1 LRALSILGSTGSI
14 GCSTLDVV
22 RLHPDKFSIFALSS
36 YSNSELL
43 VDQAIEFRPPVIVTR
58 DQLSAN
64 KVYSLIKDKYQP
76 EILFGIKGYK
86 YIANAN
92 EVTDVV
98 AAISG
103 SAGLIPTMEAV
114 THGKKILLANKEAM
128 VMAGPLMMAACN
140 KYKAKLIP
148 IDSEHNAIFQIIQDN
163 PDRLTINK
171 LILTA
176 SGGPFRGFTQEQL
189 KKVTLEEALKHPN
202 WLMGRKITIDSATMM
217 NKGLEVIE
225 AAYLFNMSIEKI
237 DVLIH
242 PQSIIHSFVE
252 FIDGSLISQL
262 GFPDMK
268 IPISYALGFP
278 DRIQSGV
285 SGIDLAITDNLSFER
300 PDIDL
305 MPCLGLA
312 YKAFNTGQ
320 SSTIIL
326 NAANEIAVNAFLS
339 RSITFT
345 QISTLI
351 EWALDNIYAINIANI
366 EEVIALDNEVRV
378 KVQETINK
386 SHFN

>member
-1 LRALSILGSTGSI
+1 MRTLSILGSTGSI

-43 VDQAIEFRPPVIVTR
+43 VDQAVEFRPPVIVTR

-64 KVYSLIKDKYQP
+64 KVYSLIKNKYQP
-76 EILFGIKGYK
+76 EILYGIKGYK
-86 YIANAN
+86 YIAGAS
-92 EVTDVV
+92 EATDVV

-128 VMAGPLMMAACN
+128 VMAGPLMMSACN
-140 KYKAKLIP
+140 KFKAKLIP
-148 IDSEHNAIFQIIQDN
+148 IDSEHNAIFQIIQNN
-163 PDRLTINK
+163 PDRSTIKK

-176 SGGPFRGFTQEQL
+176 SGGPFRGFTQAQL
-189 KKVTLEEALKHPN
+189 KNVTLEEALKHPN
-202 WLMGRKITIDSATMM
+202 WVMGRKITIDSATMM

-225 AAYLFNMSIEKI
+225 AGYFFNMPIEKI

-285 SGIDLAITDNLSFER
+285 SGIDLAITGDLSFER

-305 MPCLGLA
+305 IPCLGLA
-312 YKAFNTGQ
+312 YKAFNAGQ

-326 NAANEIAVNAFLS
+326 NAANEIAVNAFLN
-339 RSITFT
+339 RSISFT
-345 QISTLI
+345 RISTSI
-351 EWALDNIYAINIANI
+351 EWALDNIYAVNVANI
-366 EEVIALDNEVRV
+366 EEVIALDNEVRIRM
-378 KVQETINK
+378 QELINK
-386 SHFN
+386 NYFN

>member
-1 LRALSILGSTGSI
+1 MRALSILGSTGSI

-22 RLHPDKFSIFALSS
+22 RLHPDKFSVFALSS
-36 YSNSELL
+36 YSNSQLL

-64 KVYSLIKDKYQP
+64 KVHSLLKGKYRP

-86 YIANAN
+86 YIAGASNA
-92 EVTDVV
+92 TDVV

-114 THGKKILLANKEAM
+114 TNGKKILLANKEAM

-148 IDSEHNAIFQIIQDN
+148 IDSEHNAIFQIIQNN
-163 PDRLTINK
+163 PDRSTIKK

-176 SGGPFRGFTQEQL
+176 SGGPFRGFTQDQL
-189 KKVTLEEALKHPN
+189 KNVTLEEALKHPN
-202 WLMGRKITIDSATMM
+202 WVMGRKITIDSATMM

-225 AAYLFNMSIEKI
+225 AGYFFNMPIEKI

-285 SGIDLAITDNLSFER
+285 SGIDLAITGDLSFER

>member
-285 SGIDLAITDNLSFER
+285 SGIDLAITGDLSFER

>member
-22 RLHPDKFSIFALSS
+22 RLHPDKFTIFALSS

-64 KVYSLIKDKYQP
+64 KVHSLIKEKYQP

-86 YIANAN
+86 YIAGAN

-128 VMAGPLMMAACN
+128 VMAGPLMMSACN

-148 IDSEHNAIFQIIQDN
+148 IDSEHNAIFQIIQNN
-163 PDRLTINK
+163 PDRSTIKK

-189 KKVTLEEALKHPN
+189 KNVTLEEALKHPN
-202 WLMGRKITIDSATMM
+202 WVMGQKITIDSATMM

-225 AAYLFNMSIEKI
+225 AGYFFNMPIENI

-262 GFPDMK
+262 GFADMR

-278 DRIQSGV
+278 DRILSGV
-285 SGIDLAITDNLSFER
+285 AGIDLAATSELSFQR
-300 PDIDL
+300 PDIDS

-312 YKAFNTGQ
+312 YQAFKRGQ

-326 NAANEIAVNAFLS
+326 NAANEIAVYAFLNKL
-339 RSITFT
+339 ITFT
-345 QISTLI
+345 KIPEII
-351 EWALDNIYAINIANI
+351 EWALVNISEVSIDNIEGVIN
-366 EEVIALDNEVRV
+366 LDIEVRI
-378 KVQETINK
+378 KIQELINK
-386 SHFN
+386 NYFH

>member
-1 LRALSILGSTGSI
+1 
-14 GCSTLDVV
+14 
-22 RLHPDKFSIFALSS
+22 
-36 YSNSELL
+36 
-43 VDQAIEFRPPVIVTR
+43 
-58 DQLSAN
+58 
-64 KVYSLIKDKYQP
+64 
-76 EILFGIKGYK
+76 
-86 YIANAN
+86 
-92 EVTDVV
+92 
-98 AAISG
+98 
-103 SAGLIPTMEAV
+103 MEAV

-148 IDSEHNAIFQIIQDN
+148 IDSEHNAIFQIIQN
-163 PDRLTINK
+163 YPDRSTIKK

-176 SGGPFRGFTQEQL
+176 SGGPFRGFTQDQL
-189 KKVTLEEALKHPN
+189 KNVTLEEALKHPN
-202 WLMGRKITIDSATMM
+202 WVMGRKITIDSATMM

-225 AAYLFNMSIEKI
+225 AGYFFNMPIEKI

>member
-1 LRALSILGSTGSI
+1 MRTLSILGSTGSI

-43 VDQAIEFRPPVIVTR
+43 VDQAVEFRPPVIVTR

-64 KVYSLIKDKYQP
+64 KVYSLIKNKYQP
-76 EILFGIKGYK
+76 EILYGIKGYK
-86 YIANAN
+86 YIAGAS
-92 EVTDVV
+92 EATDVV

-128 VMAGPLMMAACN
+128 VMAGPLMMSACN
-140 KYKAKLIP
+140 KFKAKLIP
-148 IDSEHNAIFQIIQDN
+148 IDSEHNAIFQIIQNN
-163 PDRLTINK
+163 PNRSTIKK

-176 SGGPFRGFTQEQL
+176 SGGPFRGFTQAQL
-189 KKVTLEEALKHPN
+189 KNVTLEEALKHPN
-202 WLMGRKITIDSATMM
+202 WVMGRKITIDSATMM

-225 AAYLFNMSIEKI
+225 AGYFFNMPIEKI

-285 SGIDLAITDNLSFER
+285 SGIDLAITGDLSFER

-305 MPCLGLA
+305 IPCLSLA
-312 YKAFNTGQ
+312 YKAFNAGQ

-326 NAANEIAVNAFLS
+326 NAANEIAVNAFLN
-339 RSITFT
+339 RSISFT
-345 QISTLI
+345 RISTSI
-351 EWALDNIYAINIANI
+351 EWALDNIYAVNVANI
-366 EEVIALDNEVRV
+366 EEVIALDNEVRIRM
-378 KVQETINK
+378 QELINK
-386 SHFN
+386 NYFN

>member
-1 LRALSILGSTGSI
+1 
-14 GCSTLDVV
+14 
-22 RLHPDKFSIFALSS
+22 
-36 YSNSELL
+36 
-43 VDQAIEFRPPVIVTR
+43 
-58 DQLSAN
+58 
-64 KVYSLIKDKYQP
+64 
-76 EILFGIKGYK
+76 
-86 YIANAN
+86 
-92 EVTDVV
+92 
-98 AAISG
+98 
-103 SAGLIPTMEAV
+103 
-114 THGKKILLANKEAM
+114 
-128 VMAGPLMMAACN
+128 
-140 KYKAKLIP
+140 
-148 IDSEHNAIFQIIQDN
+148 
-163 PDRLTINK
+163 
-171 LILTA
+171 
-176 SGGPFRGFTQEQL
+176 
-189 KKVTLEEALKHPN
+189 
-202 WLMGRKITIDSATMM
+202 
-217 NKGLEVIE
+217 LEVIE

-285 SGIDLAITDNLSFER
+285 SGIDLAITGDLSFER

>member
-1 LRALSILGSTGSI
+1 MRTLSILGSTGSI

-148 IDSEHNAIFQIIQDN
+148 IDSEHNAIFQIIQNN
-163 PDRLTINK
+163 PDRSTIKK

-176 SGGPFRGFTQEQL
+176 SGGPFRGFTQDQL
-189 KKVTLEEALKHPN
+189 KNVTLEEALKHPN
-202 WLMGRKITIDSATMM
+202 WVMGRKITIDSATMM

-225 AAYLFNMSIEKI
+225 AGYFFNMPIEKI

-285 SGIDLAITDNLSFER
+285 SGIDLAITGDLSFER

-312 YKAFNTGQ
+312 YKAFNAGQ

>member
-1 LRALSILGSTGSI
+1 MRALSILGSTGSI

-64 KVYSLIKDKYQP
+64 KVYSLIKNKYQP

-176 SGGPFRGFTQEQL
+176 SGGPFRGFTQDQL
-189 KKVTLEEALKHPN
+189 KNVTLEEALKHPN
-202 WLMGRKITIDSATMM
+202 WVMGRKITIDSATMM

-225 AAYLFNMSIEKI
+225 AGYFFNMPIEKI

-378 KVQETINK
+378 KVQETINE

>member
-1 LRALSILGSTGSI
+1 
-14 GCSTLDVV
+14 
-22 RLHPDKFSIFALSS
+22 
-36 YSNSELL
+36 
-43 VDQAIEFRPPVIVTR
+43 
-58 DQLSAN
+58 
-64 KVYSLIKDKYQP
+64 
-76 EILFGIKGYK
+76 
-86 YIANAN
+86 
-92 EVTDVV
+92 
-98 AAISG
+98 
-103 SAGLIPTMEAV
+103 
-114 THGKKILLANKEAM
+114 
-128 VMAGPLMMAACN
+128 
-140 KYKAKLIP
+140 
-148 IDSEHNAIFQIIQDN
+148 
-163 PDRLTINK
+163 
-171 LILTA
+171 
-176 SGGPFRGFTQEQL
+176 
-189 KKVTLEEALKHPN
+189 
-202 WLMGRKITIDSATMM
+202 MGRKITIDSATMM

-285 SGIDLAITDNLSFER
+285 SGIDLAITGDLSFER
-300 PDIDL
+300 PDIDS

-326 NAANEIAVNAFLS
+326 NGANEIAVDAFLH

-345 QISTLI
+345 QISDLV
-351 EWALDNIYAINIANI
+351 EWALDNISAVNITNI

>member
-1 LRALSILGSTGSI
+1 MRALSILGSTGSI

-148 IDSEHNAIFQIIQDN
+148 IDSEHNAIFQIIQNN
-163 PDRLTINK
+163 PDRSTIKK

-176 SGGPFRGFTQEQL
+176 SGGPFRGFTQDQL
-189 KKVTLEEALKHPN
+189 KNVTLEEALKHPN
-202 WLMGRKITIDSATMM
+202 WVMGRKITIDSATMM

-225 AAYLFNMSIEKI
+225 AGYFFNMPIEKI

>member
-148 IDSEHNAIFQIIQDN
+148 IDSEHNAIFQIIQNN
-163 PDRLTINK
+163 PDRSTIKK

-176 SGGPFRGFTQEQL
+176 SGGPFRGFTQDQL
-189 KKVTLEEALKHPN
+189 KNVTLEEALKHPN
-202 WLMGRKITIDSATMM
+202 WVMGRKITIDSATMM

-225 AAYLFNMSIEKI
+225 AGYFFNMPIEKI

>member
-1 LRALSILGSTGSI
+1 MRTLSILGSTGSI

-43 VDQAIEFRPPVIVTR
+43 VDQAVEFRPPVIVTR

-64 KVYSLIKDKYQP
+64 KVYSLIKNKYQP
-76 EILFGIKGYK
+76 EILYGIKGYK
-86 YIANAN
+86 YIAGAS
-92 EVTDVV
+92 EATDVV

-128 VMAGPLMMAACN
+128 VMAGPLMMSACN
-140 KYKAKLIP
+140 KFKAKLIP
-148 IDSEHNAIFQIIQDN
+148 IDSEHNAIFQIIQNN
-163 PDRLTINK
+163 PDRSTIKK

-176 SGGPFRGFTQEQL
+176 SGGPFRGFTQAQL
-189 KKVTLEEALKHPN
+189 KNVTLEEALKHPN
-202 WLMGRKITIDSATMM
+202 WVMGRKITIDSATMM

-225 AAYLFNMSIEKI
+225 AGYFFNMPIEKI

-242 PQSIIHSFVE
+242 PQSIVHSFVE

-285 SGIDLAITDNLSFER
+285 SGIDLAITGDLSFER

-305 MPCLGLA
+305 IPCLGLA
-312 YKAFNTGQ
+312 YKAFNAGQ

-326 NAANEIAVNAFLS
+326 NAANEIAVNAFLN
-339 RSITFT
+339 RSISFT
-345 QISTLI
+345 RISTSI
-351 EWALDNIYAINIANI
+351 EWALDNIYAVNVANI
-366 EEVIALDNEVRV
+366 EEVIALDNEVRIRM
-378 KVQETINK
+378 QELINK
-386 SHFN
+386 NYFN

>member
-1 LRALSILGSTGSI
+1 MRALSILGSTGSI

-36 YSNSELL
+36 YSNSQLL

-148 IDSEHNAIFQIIQDN
+148 IDSEHNAIFQIIQNN
-163 PDRLTINK
+163 PDRSTIKK

-176 SGGPFRGFTQEQL
+176 SGGPFRGFTQDQL
-189 KKVTLEEALKHPN
+189 KNVTLEEALKHPN
-202 WLMGRKITIDSATMM
+202 WVMGRKITIDSATMM

-225 AAYLFNMSIEKI
+225 AGYFFNMPIEKI

>member
-1 LRALSILGSTGSI
+1 MRALSILGSTGSI

-148 IDSEHNAIFQIIQDN
+148 IDSEHNAIFQIIQNN
-163 PDRLTINK
+163 PDRSTIKK

-176 SGGPFRGFTQEQL
+176 SGGPFRGFTQDQL
-189 KKVTLEEALKHPN
+189 KNVTLEEALKHPN
-202 WLMGRKITIDSATMM
+202 WVMGRKITIDSATMM

-225 AAYLFNMSIEKI
+225 AGYFFNMPIEKI

-285 SGIDLAITDNLSFER
+285 SGIDLAITGDLSFER

-305 MPCLGLA
+305 IPCLGLA
-312 YKAFNTGQ
+312 YKAFNAGQ

>member
-1 LRALSILGSTGSI
+1 MRALSILGSTGSI

-36 YSNSELL
+36 YSNSQLL

-148 IDSEHNAIFQIIQDN
+148 IDSEHNAIFQIIQNN
-163 PDRLTINK
+163 PDRSTIKK

-176 SGGPFRGFTQEQL
+176 SGGPFRGFTQDQL
-189 KKVTLEEALKHPN
+189 KNVTLEEALKHPN
-202 WLMGRKITIDSATMM
+202 WVMGRKITIDSATMM

-225 AAYLFNMSIEKI
+225 AGYFFNMPIEKI

-326 NAANEIAVNAFLS
+326 NAANEIAVNAFLN
-339 RSITFT
+339 RSISFT
-345 QISTLI
+345 QISTSI